1 MQHHPSG
8 RRHSSRSPYA
18 PPASFPE
25 PGSSPS
31 NPQTYLAPSQT
42 TSNYSGGTH
51 QQDRQGVYASGY
63 PQSTSDNHRYNTPG
77 GLSTGGGSNIY
88 SNTGAYNATQ
98 AVQPQAQGWNDGG
111 YDEEHD
117 SRSKAPAFYPSASH
131 SKQCI

>member
-18 PPASFPE
+18 PPVPFPE

-63 PQSTSDNHRYNTPG
+63 PPSTSDSHRYNTPG
-77 GLSTGGGSNIY
+77 GLITGGGSNLY
-88 SNTGAYNATQ
+88 SHTGAYNATQ
-98 AVQPQAQGWNDGG
+98 AVPPQVWNDGG
-111 YDEEHD
+111 YDDEHD
-117 SRSKAPAFYPSASH
+117 SRSKAPPFNPSASH
-131 SKQCI
+131 SKQRI